1 MGQINE
7 YKRYFMIN
15 NTHVD
20 GLNFSDARILVVG
33 DVMLDQYWYGNTSRI
48 SPEAPVPVVKVNRTD
63 NRLGGAANVAANLV
77 SLGCTVKLLGISGQ
91 DAAADT
97 LTKLLNFGDIAHEL
111 VKVQQFPTI
120 IKLRIMSRHQQ
131 MIRLDH
137 EEESYDIN
145 IENLKLIYDC
155 YAAELSNF
163 QMIILS
169 DYAKGM
175 LTNPRPFIDAAN
187 CLGIP
192 VIVDPKNSD
201 FSVYRGAQIVKP
213 NLSEFEHIVGK
224 CANLAILEERARNL
238 LGKSGVDSLVITRGA
253 DGISVVSSDK
263 PAVHVPAYSGEVYD
277 VTGAGDTVIAVL
289 AAGLASGLEL
299 AQAVNFSSVAA
310 GIVVGKVGTSSV
322 SMPELK
328 AAVSKTKNL
337 PLGIIAEMELQQII
351 KASQANGEKV
361 VFINGCYDLVH
372 FGHINYISK
381 ARALGDRLVV
391 GVNSDASVK
400 RLKGD
405 NRPIYNTLQRM
416 QVLAALADVD
426 WVVSFE
432 ENTPGRLV
440 ASLSPDILV
449 KSGDNYSSVDQIP
462 SEEGAD
468 HVLARGGSLHLVA
481 RTEGCSSTDMI
492 ETMNADA

>member
-1 MGQINE
+1 M
-7 YKRYFMIN
+7 
-15 NTHVD
+15 
-20 GLNFSDARILVVG
+20 
-33 DVMLDQYWYGNTSRI
+33 
-48 SPEAPVPVVKVNRTD
+48 
-63 NRLGGAANVAANLV
+63 
-77 SLGCTVKLLGISGQ
+77 
-91 DAAADT
+91 
-97 LTKLLNFGDIAHEL
+97 
-111 VKVQQFPTI
+111 
-120 IKLRIMSRHQQ
+120 
-131 MIRLDH
+131 
-137 EEESYDIN
+137 
-145 IENLKLIYDC
+145 
-155 YAAELSNF
+155 
-163 QMIILS
+163 
-169 DYAKGM
+169 
-175 LTNPRPFIDAAN
+175 
-187 CLGIP
+187 
-192 VIVDPKNSD
+192 
-201 FSVYRGAQIVKP
+201 
-213 NLSEFEHIVGK
+213 
-224 CANLAILEERARNL
+224 
-238 LGKSGVDSLVITRGA
+238 
-253 DGISVVSSDK
+253 
-263 PAVHVPAYSGEVYD
+263 
-277 VTGAGDTVIAVL
+277 
-289 AAGLASGLEL
+289 
-299 AQAVNFSSVAA
+299 
-310 GIVVGKVGTSSV
+310 GKVGTSSV